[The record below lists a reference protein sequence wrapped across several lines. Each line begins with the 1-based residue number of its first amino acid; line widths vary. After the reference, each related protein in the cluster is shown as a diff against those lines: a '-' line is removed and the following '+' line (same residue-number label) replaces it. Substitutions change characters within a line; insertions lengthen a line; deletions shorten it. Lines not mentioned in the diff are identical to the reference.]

1 SMTASPASITADGT
15 ETSALTLTLND
26 AQGNPVAGESV
37 SLVSSLS
44 NVTFSSITDNG
55 NGTYTGTLTGTKA
68 GTAHITVTVGG
79 SAFAVNA
86 TSVTLNPGV
95 PVVAN
100 SALTAAPAGITADG
114 TDASTLTLTLK
125 DANNNPVPGQT
136 VAFLSSLSNSA
147 AGTVTD
153 NHDGT
158 YTASLTGTTSGTT
171 TVTVTVGGSAFS
183 VTAAGVTLTP
193 GAPVA
198 ANSTLTA
205 SPLSI
210 VADNTATSTLT
221 LTLKDANNNLV
232 PGQTVVFAS
241 DLANSTAG
249 TATDNG
255 DGTYTTTLKGT
266 KAGTANITVTVGGTA
281 FGVTPASV
289 MLTNGAPVAANSVL
303 TATPASITADG
314 TSAAT
319 LKLALYDAYMNPVAN
334 QSVSFASSLANSTAG
349 TATNNGD
356 GTYTA
361 TLTGTTTG
369 TSTVTVTL
377 GGSAFAVTGVT
388 VTLTAGMPV
397 AANSS
402 MTVSPSTIPADGDSA
417 ATITLT
423 LKDANNNLA
432 PGKAVALVSSLS
444 DVSFSAVTDKGD
456 GTYTATM
463 SGTTAG
469 TSTLSITVGG
479 TAVAVTAT
487 VTLTVPDMPSTTTF
501 SVSGA
506 TFAFSTGFPT
516 TGFVDATYQ
525 VLYAGSAS
533 NNSNYTWSVDQS
545 WLTVDS
551 SGNVKFNAKPTSAT
565 KTATVIATPK
575 SGVSGVAR
583 KYTFTL
589 SRWYTGTALQR
600 TFTPAF
606 NYCGS
611 GVILEYQYL
620 ISTGSGVR
628 SGSSNALWNQWG
640 NLSTYVVGQS
650 PASGAVVVWSSS
662 VSLSSAESVNY
673 YKVELLAGSVY
684 SASGMKSSASNGIYD
699 TDISTSVA
707 GSICRSNI

>member
-1 SMTASPASITADGT
+1 SLTASPSAITADGSD
-15 ETSALTLTLND
+15 TSALTLTLKD
-26 AQGNPVAGESV
+26 ANNNLVPGQTVAF
-37 SLVSSLS
+37 LSSLTGS
-44 NVTFSSITDNG
+44 TVSTATDNN
-55 NGTYTGTLTGTKA
+55 NGTYTATLTGTKS
-68 GTAHITVTVGG
+68 GTAAITATVGG

-100 SALTAAPAGITADG
+100 STLTAAPAGITADG
-114 TDASTLTLTLK
+114 TDAATLTLTLK
-125 DANNNPVPGQT
+125 DTNNNPVPGQT

-147 AGTVTD
+147 AGPVTD
-153 NHDGT
+153 NHDGS

-183 VTAAGVTLTP
+183 VTAAGVTLKP

-210 VADNTATSTLT
+210 VADNTATSALT

-241 DLANSTAG
+241 DLANSTPG

-289 MLTNGAPVAANSVL
+289 TLTNGAPVAANSVL

-314 TSAAT
+314 TSAAI

-369 TSTVTVTL
+369 TSTVTVKL
-377 GGSAFAVTGVT
+377 GGTVFGVT
-388 VTLTAGMPV
+388 AASVTLMPGMPV
-397 AANSS
+397 AAKSS

-469 TSTLSITVGG
+469 TATLSITVGG

-501 SVSGA
+501 SVNGA
-506 TFAFSTGFPT
+506 TFAFSTGFPR
-516 TGFVDATYQ
+516 TGFLNATYQ

-533 NNSNYTWSVDQS
+533 NNSNYTWTVDQS

-551 SGNVKFNAKPTSAT
+551 SGNVTFTGTPATAT
-565 KTATVIATPK
+565 KTATVLATPR
-575 SGVSGVAR
+575 SGVGGGAR

-589 SRWYTGTALQR
+589 SKWFTWRGGSMSWNDTLFACGVNNFPQRADFVNITSYAAQSTRSATDTTGVLWPEWGNMFTTKLAYANPWTNDQSSRDTNYLYYYT
-600 TFTPAF
+600 P
-606 NYCGS
+606 
-611 GVILEYQYL
+611 IL
-620 ISTGSGVR
+620 STGSL
-628 SGSSNALWNQWG
+628 A
-640 NLSTYVVGQS
+640 QS
-650 PASGAVVVWSSS
+650 AAFSSS
-662 VSLSSAESVNY
+662 DGGQTYMNTY
-673 YKVELLAGSVY
+673 
-684 SASGMKSSASNGIYD
+684 
-699 TDISTSVA
+699 STSGYAV
-707 GSICRSNI
+707 CRYRL